1 MIILEDYPA
10 VKLSFHELLAQRT
23 FNKTVGINQIKSQ
36 KSEHPIK
43 FFLENYEKQNQ
54 LYCSEK
60 FLILDTQ
67 KEITNSTNLCVE
79 TVIRPLSEVNKL
91 QKVDLVKRKYI

>member
-1 MIILEDYPA
+1 M
-10 VKLSFHELLAQRT
+10 
-23 FNKTVGINQIKSQ
+23 
-36 KSEHPIK
+36 
-43 FFLENYEKQNQ
+43 FFLENYKKQNE
-54 LYCSEK
+54 LYFSEK
-60 FLILDTQ
+60 FLILDTR